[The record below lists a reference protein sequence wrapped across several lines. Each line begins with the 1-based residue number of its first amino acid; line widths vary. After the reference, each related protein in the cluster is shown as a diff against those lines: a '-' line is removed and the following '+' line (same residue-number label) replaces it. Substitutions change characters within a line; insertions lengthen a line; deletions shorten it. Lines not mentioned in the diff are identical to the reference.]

1 MEIKQEITNYINCKE
16 HNGALLLT
24 GNWGCG
30 KTFLIRQISEE
41 FNQGEKYVLVTIS
54 LFGVETVEELHKK
67 IKEKVFYATIDP
79 ASMSD
84 EQQKLSRIKTAATNI
99 SSALKDY
106 SKIAKGINTALSI
119 NLFDFIDVKR
129 KITCHK
135 DGQLIEKTLVLVFDD
150 FERSNINRVDLLG
163 SINDYLETRG
173 IKTIVVADESHINS
187 NEYSEFK
194 EKLISRT
201 VKLSADYK
209 SIIKNICECYTETEH
224 GYGDFLIQNTGLLI
238 QIFLES
244 QSENLRTFKSY
255 IVDFERVYNI
265 WIKNHFPLDNIGNV
279 LYAFGAI
286 LFEFKANNYKK
297 EPKYGYAFSET
308 AIKEKYSSLEN
319 VYQFDSLQKWI
330 TAGQWEEDALSEEIR
345 KKLFPEELTNAQKFL
360 IYSFWDFEQEYITDG
375 LPVVIEKAYS
385 GELAG
390 DELISLINRAHLL
403 KKYNIKLPCEISY
416 PLILEGLSK
425 RELLIMKGT
434 IIEPPCHTF
443 IPPDVVNELDSDA
456 RKLYQR
462 VEKMGDKALGWK
474 SRLDF
479 INTMKDENSIAQSY
493 FKGHFLVSFDDELLD
508 IFFKQYQEGSNR
520 IKRKLARMLKD
531 VRFDFKDASDKDD
544 INETVGNL
552 EKLELMLE
560 RLKDSEPND
569 ITKVIISET
578 MDLFHQILH
587 ELQERI

>member
-79 ASMSD
+79 ATMSD

-187 NEYSEFK
+187 KEYSEFK

-209 SIIKNICECYTETEH
+209 SIIKNICENYTETEH
-224 GYGDFLIQNTGLLI
+224 GYGDFLAQNTGLLI
-238 QIFLES
+238 
-244 QSENLRTFKSY
+244 
-255 IVDFERVYNI
+255 
-265 WIKNHFPLDNIGNV
+265 
-279 LYAFGAI
+279 
-286 LFEFKANNYKK
+286 
-297 EPKYGYAFSET
+297 
-308 AIKEKYSSLEN
+308 
-319 VYQFDSLQKWI
+319 
-330 TAGQWEEDALSEEIR
+330 
-345 KKLFPEELTNAQKFL
+345 L
-360 IYSFWDFEQEYITDG
+360 I
-375 LPVVIEKAYS
+375 
-385 GELAG
+385 
-390 DELISLINRAHLL
+390 
-403 KKYNIKLPCEISY
+403 
-416 PLILEGLSK
+416 
-425 RELLIMKGT
+425 
-434 IIEPPCHTF
+434 
-443 IPPDVVNELDSDA
+443 
-456 RKLYQR
+456 
-462 VEKMGDKALGWK
+462 
-474 SRLDF
+474 
-479 INTMKDENSIAQSY
+479 
-493 FKGHFLVSFDDELLD
+493 
-508 IFFKQYQEGSNR
+508 
-520 IKRKLARMLKD
+520 
-531 VRFDFKDASDKDD
+531 
-544 INETVGNL
+544 
-552 EKLELMLE
+552 
-560 RLKDSEPND
+560 
-569 ITKVIISET
+569 
-578 MDLFHQILH
+578 
-587 ELQERI
+587 